1 MDSPVVDAIDAQ
13 TVNHLRA
20 FAQEA
25 ADRCMPAASRWAS
38 ELVLATA
45 PAYRRQ
51 RPHFLTS
58 TPARPRSTRMTPQS
72 PESPTRPS
80 IPSTSYR
87 DLRAPPA
94 PQSSEDE
101 LLRERHLE
109 AKDKDVLDAARALVE
124 AREFRRAAKLLEHH
138 DSSKA
143 KYLYTYSRF
152 LASES
157 DYFRDWYLSD
167 YSRVPPI
174 EPANLELVEIMLE
187 VSGKSDPW
195 TLFLKGLF
203 FLRCG
208 CRAEGIENLI
218 LAIEQEPWLY
228 PAWMLLQAHVRDADE
243 VSHLMPLLPVPPSH
257 PMARI
262 FQIKSAL
269 TFMSGGDYELEIC
282 DHLLQSDVFPNSPWI
297 MGLRACVLSD
307 LHEYDRAEQQFDHI
321 FEMDPQRIEW
331 VDMYSNVLL
340 VTQQKVKLAK
350 IAHEFVALAKDRPE
364 VCVAIGNHFALRAEH
379 MKAVKY
385 FRRAAELDC
394 TLTGPWTLMGHELV
408 EMKNSHEAM
417 DAYRRALTLNRR
429 DYRAWYG
436 LAQASELL
444 SMKENALYYYQNAV
458 ALKPYDVRMLQG
470 LAQCYENM
478 GRLREAVDCLRRV
491 LYVASPHEQFST
503 LKLASL
509 HRIMGEYREA
519 ASYHH
524 RIVQICNAEN
534 RPIADYAKST
544 LEVANY
550 HMHNPGGNLHL
561 ARELL
566 AVVAQSNAED
576 VDKAQEMLK
585 EVNEMLQARQARV
598 VAAKSSQAEL
608 KGLAAGQS
616 HERMD
621 TR

>member
-1 MDSPVVDAIDAQ
+1 MA
-13 TVNHLRA
+13 
-20 FAQEA
+20 
-25 ADRCMPAASRWAS
+25 
-38 ELVLATA
+38 
-45 PAYRRQ
+45 
-51 RPHFLTS
+51 
-58 TPARPRSTRMTPQS
+58 
-72 PESPTRPS
+72 
-80 IPSTSYR
+80 
-87 DLRAPPA
+87 
-94 PQSSEDE
+94 
-101 LLRERHLE
+101 
-109 AKDKDVLDAARALVE
+109 AARVFIKS
-124 AREFRRAAKLLEHH
+124 REFRRAAKLLESGT
-138 DSSKA
+138 SSKA
-143 KYLYTYSRF
+143 QFLRTYSRF
-152 LASES
+152 LASEEEH
-157 DYFRDWYLSD
+157 FREWYLSD
-167 YSRVPPI
+167 FTRAPPLKPLNR
-174 EPANLELVEIMLE
+174 ELLELYELVANAT
-187 VSGKSDPW
+187 DPW
-195 TLFLKGLF
+195 MLLLKGLF
-203 FLRCG
+203 LLRLS
-208 CRAEGIENLI
+208 RREEAFESLI
-218 LAIEQEPWLY
+218 LSVAGEPWLY
-228 PAWMLLQAHVRDADE
+228 PSWMLLQAHVRDAEE
-243 VSHLMPLLPVPPSH
+243 VSHLMPLLPVPNGH

-282 DHLLQSDVFPNSPWI
+282 DHLLQAHLFPKSPWI

-307 LHEYDRAEQQFDHI
+307 LHEYDRAETQFDQI
-321 FEMDPQRIEW
+321 FEMDSQRIEW

-350 IAHEFVALAKDRPE
+350 LAHEFVALAKDRPE

-385 FRRAAELDC
+385 FRRAAELDP

-417 DAYRRALTLNRR
+417 DAYRRAISLNRR

-444 SMKENALYYYQNAV
+444 SMKENALYYYQHAV

-478 GRLREAVDCLRRV
+478 GRLREAVECLRRV
-491 LYVASPHEQFST
+491 LYAASPHEQFST

-509 HRIMGEYREA
+509 HRIMGEYQEA

-550 HMHNPGGNLHL
+550 HMHNGGDLSL

-585 EVNEMLQARQARV
+585 AVNVMIHDRDVARIQAAEE
-598 VAAKSSQAEL
+598 ASQALPSEAPGD
-608 KGLAAGQS
+608 KD
-616 HERMD
+616 HNNMVD
-621 TR
+621 